1 MPAAGALLVRP
12 SCLQPGHYWNCALP
26 AVGALL
32 VLPVWLQL
40 GLYWDCALP
49 AAGAWHK
56 MLSCVPVQAVRWGQ
70 AW

>member
-1 MPAAGALLVRP
+1 M
-12 SCLQPGHYWNCALP
+12 P

-32 VLPVWLQL
+32 VRPAWLQL

-56 MLSCVPVQAVRWGQ
+56 MLSDVPVQEVRWGQ
-70 AW
+70 AWQGSRSPGVSAW